1 MMARRSPHRKQR
13 IFFAF
18 VFVALASLFSPMHAE
33 ILSTVTATAANSS
46 GGTVTATANESVT
59 VVSET
64 PALTVTKSATVNDGG
79 DGIADP
85 GDTVSYVVTVRNTGN
100 VTLFDASANDPL
112 ITLSAPSLSDDVAP
126 VGDSTDAAGGA
137 WDTLA
142 PGDAIS
148 FTGTYTVVPAD
159 VLAGQVSNTASAAAT
174 TLTGTPVTGSTTLV
188 TPLPGNSSITLDKTS
203 SLDTGPDGI
212 ANAGDTITYQFVV
225 TNTGTTALS
234 NIVVDD
240 PLLMASAA
248 DETGMGR
255 VLALM
260 EDATLRAD
268 PIATA
273 SLAPQGERRNPNL
286 WAMEEEGK
294 AAVARATVLPPE
306 LPTAIHGKRRLVN
319 LTSPSTHVGLG
330 DLVGIYI
337 ELTNTGDVPITGI
350 TVEQQGAEAFGNAL
364 DILLPNETNAASI
377 IFTHEITEIDL
388 GAAALDLPA
397 IIRGKSRGR
406 DVTVALTEPMSLGDI
421 STRQELLTADINP
434 PIVPSLN
441 PGQQAIFSGTY
452 TVTQA
457 DVDSGGVNNT
467 ATATGTP
474 PSGPNVTA
482 TDSEVT
488 PLPPAPAIAL
498 VKTSSLDLG
507 GDGIA
512 TPGDIITYT
521 FTVTNTGNVTLLNI
535 GVTDPLVTVSG
546 GPLASLAPG
555 ASDATT
561 FTAAYA
567 LTQPDI
573 DAGNVTNQATATG
586 SPPGGGAPVTDLS
599 DDGDVLGDDPTVTN
613 IAASPALTLL
623 KQVDTVTDVN
633 SNSMT
638 DAGDQITYSFT
649 VANTG
654 NVPLSNVAVIDQNP
668 SVVVSPAPPT
678 GITLA
683 PGATDST
690 SFTAVYTLVQADID
704 AGFFENTADV
714 TGDAP
719 DGSQA
724 TDQSHPTNPGGD
736 GLTRYDITKVPRL
749 TLLKTVASITD
760 TNGNT
765 VTDLTDVINYAFT
778 VANTG
783 NVTLLNVTLTDP
795 NATVAGGPIASLAPG
810 AINSTTFTASH
821 TVSALDMIAGS
832 VSNQATV
839 IGAAATG
846 EQASDLSHPTDPN
859 ADQPTVVPVVL
870 QPAIALV
877 KSMQSVTVNDQGTPG
892 NPADDTL
899 EIAYDFAVTNTG
911 NVTLSNIQVTDP
923 LVTVSGSLTSLAPGA
938 SDTTSFSAIYTAT
951 PADIAAGQVVNQATV
966 NGTAPNNAVAT
977 DLSDHTDNLND
988 RPTIVPLA
996 NQPGVAIV
1004 MQFAGYSAG
1013 DGDGIPEVGEAV
1025 LYSFTVSNTGN
1036 VPLYNIVVTDLNA
1049 TVIGGPLVSLPVGTS
1064 DSITFSASRTLT
1076 PVDLVALTVTNQA
1089 TVNASSFAGPV
1100 SDLSD
1105 ESSTTGDD
1113 PTVVNVTEVPA
1124 IAVIK
1129 TVGSVT
1135 DANSNGFTDEGD
1147 TINYVFTITNTGNV
1161 ALLNIT
1167 LTDANAAVSGGPLAS
1182 LAAGTSDST
1191 TFTASH
1197 LVTAADFSAA
1207 QVTNQATVQGASG
1220 SGTIVSDLSDDSSIT
1235 GNDPTVTPVLAAPV
1249 ALSMAAARSEIRRGD
1264 MVAYTITASSL
1275 GSGPFDIADRIP
1287 PGFSYVAGTA
1297 TINGAVAT
1305 PAISGQTLSFAG
1317 IAPVAG
1323 TINTTLTLRAST
1335 SLSTGNVINRARLY
1349 LNATGALLAS
1359 ASATVAIKEDHV
1371 FDCGDII
1378 GRVFD
1383 DLNGNGTA
1391 DDGETA
1397 LAGVRIAT
1405 VKGIL
1410 VTTDKT
1416 GRFHLS
1422 CADIPNAEIGS
1433 TFLMKLDT
1441 RSLPEGYR
1449 VTTENP
1455 RDVRLTRGKVTKL
1468 NFGVHKA
1475 RGLALTLNRDA
1486 FEKNSIKL
1494 KSKWAGGIDRLVAL
1508 MQQAQSSLTLSYRC
1522 TSFAPIAEQRLA
1534 HVEELIQARWAES
1547 GGEMPLKITTRVECG
1562 QE

>member
-1 MMARRSPHRKQR
+1 MKARRSPHP
-13 IFFAF
+13 IFPAVIFA
-18 VFVALASLFSPMHAE
+18 ALAFLFTPARAE
-33 ILSTVTATAANSS
+33 ILNTVTATATTPSS
-46 GGTVTATANESVT
+46 STVTATANESVT
-59 VVSET
+59 VIPET
-64 PALTVTKSATVNDGG
+64 PALTVTKSATINDGG

-100 VTLFDASANDPL
+100 VTLLDASANDPL
-112 ITLSAPSLSDDVAP
+112 ITLSAPALSDDVAP
-126 VGDSTDAAGGA
+126 AGDSTDVAGGA

-148 FTGTYTVVPAD
+148 FTGTYTVAPAD

-174 TLTGTPVTGSTTLV
+174 TLTGTQVTGSTTLV
-188 TPLPGNSSITLDKTS
+188 TPLPGTSSITLDKTS
-203 SLDTGPDGI
+203 SLDMGPDGI

-234 NIVVDD
+234 NIIVDD

-255 VLALM
+255 LLALM

-273 SLAPQGERRNPNL
+273 SLALQGERRNPNL
-286 WAMEEEGK
+286 WAMEEEGA
-294 AAVARATVLPPE
+294 AAVARASILPPE
-306 LPTAIHGKRRLVN
+306 LPSAIHGKRRLVN
-319 LTSPSTHVGLG
+319 LTGPSAHVGLG
-330 DLVGIYI
+330 DLVGIYV

-377 IFTHEITEIDL
+377 IFTHEITEVDL

-397 IIRGKSRGR
+397 TIHGKARGR
-406 DVTVALTEPMSLGDI
+406 EITVTLDEPMSLGDV
-421 STRQELLTADINP
+421 STRRELLTADINP
-434 PIVPSLN
+434 PNVPSLN

-452 TVTQA
+452 AVTQA
-457 DVDSGGVNNT
+457 DVDADSVSNT
-467 ATATGTP
+467 ATATATP

-482 TDSEVT
+482 SDSEVT

-498 VKTSSLDLG
+498 VKTSSLDLSS
-507 GDGIA
+507 DGIA

-535 GVTDPLVTVSG
+535 GVSDPLVAVSG

-555 ASDATT
+555 ASDSTS

-567 LTQPDI
+567 LTQSDI
-573 DAGNVTNQATATG
+573 NAGNVTNQATATG

-599 DDGDVLGDDPTVTN
+599 DDGDVLGDDPTVTD
-613 IAASPALTLL
+613 IAAAPALALL
-623 KQVDTVTDVN
+623 KQIDTVVDVN

-638 DAGDQITYSFT
+638 DAGDQISYRFT
-649 VANTG
+649 IANTG
-654 NVPLSNVAVIDQNP
+654 NVPLSNVAVVDQNP
-668 SVVVSPAPPT
+668 SVVVSPAAPT

-683 PGATDST
+683 PGASDST

-704 AGFFENTADV
+704 TGFFENTADV

-719 DGSQA
+719 DGSQV
-724 TDQSHPTNPGGD
+724 TDQSHPVNPSGNGP
-736 GLTRYDITKVPRL
+736 TRYDITKVPRL
-749 TLLKTVASITD
+749 TLLKTIASITD
-760 TNGNT
+760 TNGNAI
-765 VTDLTDVINYAFT
+765 VDLTDVINYGFS

-795 NATVAGGPIASLAPG
+795 NATVTGGPIASLAPG
-810 AINSTTFTASH
+810 ASDSATFTATH
-821 TVSALDMIAGS
+821 TVSASDMIAGS
-832 VSNQATV
+832 VSNQATIV
-839 IGAAATG
+839 GAAATG
-846 EQASDLSHPTDPN
+846 EQATDLSHPADPS
-859 ADQPTVVPVVL
+859 ADQPTVVPIVL

-877 KSMQSVTVNDQGTPG
+877 KTTQSVTTNTQGTP

-899 EIAYDFAVTNTG
+899 EIVYDFAVTNTG

-938 SDTTSFSAIYTAT
+938 TDATSFSAIYTVT
-951 PADIAAGQVVNQATV
+951 PADITAGQVVNQATV

-977 DLSDHTDNLND
+977 DFSDHTDNLND
-988 RPTIVPLA
+988 RPTVVPLA

-1004 MQFAGYSAG
+1004 KQFAGYSAG

-1036 VPLYNIVVTDLNA
+1036 VPLYNITVTDANA
-1049 TVIGGPLVSLPVGTS
+1049 TVSGGPLVSLSVGAS
-1064 DSITFSASRTLT
+1064 DSTTFTASH
-1076 PVDLVALTVTNQA
+1076 ALTLADLAALAVTNQA
-1089 TVNASSFAGPV
+1089 TVNASSLAGPV
-1100 SDLSD
+1100 SDISD

-1124 IAVIK
+1124 IAVVK
-1129 TVGSVT
+1129 TVASVT

-1147 TINYVFTITNTGNV
+1147 TINYAFTVTNTGNV
-1161 ALLNIT
+1161 TLLNVT
-1167 LTDANAAVSGGPLAS
+1167 LTDANATVSGGPIAS
-1182 LAAGTSDST
+1182 LAAGVSDST

-1197 LVTAADFSAA
+1197 LVTASDFATA
-1207 QVTNQATVQGASG
+1207 QVVNQATVQGTSG
-1220 SGTIVSDLSDDSSIT
+1220 GGTVVSDLSDDSSIM
-1235 GNDPTVTPVLAAPV
+1235 GNDPTVTPVISAPA
-1249 ALSMAAARSEIRRGD
+1249 ALSMVAARSEIRRGE

-1275 GSGPFDIADRIP
+1275 GSGPFDIADLMP
-1287 PGFSYVAGTA
+1287 PGFTYVAGTA
-1297 TINGAVAT
+1297 MINGAAAT

-1317 IAPVAG
+1317 ISPVAG
-1323 TINTTLTLRAST
+1323 TITTTLTLRAST
-1335 SLSTGNVINRARLY
+1335 SLSSGNVINRARLY

-1359 ASATVAIKEDHV
+1359 ASATAAIKEEHV

-1383 DLNGNGTA
+1383 DLNGNGSA
-1391 DDGETA
+1391 DDGEPG

-1405 VKGIL
+1405 VKGVLI
-1410 VTTDKT
+1410 TTDKT

-1422 CADIPNAEIGS
+1422 CADIPNAKIGS

-1441 RSLPEGYR
+1441 RTLPEGYR
-1449 VTTENP
+1449 VTTENR
-1455 RDVRLTRGKVTKL
+1455 RDVRLTRGKGMKL
-1468 NFGVHKA
+1468 NFGAHKA

-1494 KSKWAGGIDRLVAL
+1494 KSKWASGIDRLVSL
-1508 MQQAQSSLTLSYRC
+1508 MQQAQGSLTLSYRC
-1522 TSFAPIAEQRLA
+1522 TSYAPIAKQRLA

-1547 GGEMPLKITTRVECG
+1547 GGAPLTIITRVECG